1 MSSRDLRVGGEGVLL
16 SDLAKLC
23 GVQGSWIGLI
33 SDSKG
38 VREERTP
45 KENYV
50 IPEIRTTHAS
60 DPVTPSLILITAPAA
75 VGKTTAACYLS
86 HTLRAPIVDLST
98 LHVGSNAL
106 EGALWKSMS
115 PGKAGNYVEEMK
127 GGHATLIIDALD
139 EAEIRSGQSN
149 FQAFLRD
156 VAETASDMSGKPAII
171 LLSRAESARS
181 LTELFKERNLQYSH
195 FEILPFG
202 RTQAETYLD
211 SRMVEVYAA
220 AGKEAVHRRYL
231 TPYEKAR
238 DILFSLLASVISDG
252 SSEIWEDSSVRDFL
266 GYAPVLDVAAEF
278 LAVDNFTT
286 LHRDFSPSEAAEGT
300 AHWHLVAQVI
310 DHLLVREQEKFV
322 TQFIET
328 TEFKSF
334 GDRRLSA
341 ALYAPEEQCTRLLEY
356 VENIPTSVELPA
368 HLPER
373 LRDPYELAVSA
384 QLVNH
389 PFLRGSEW
397 FNVIFRDYV
406 TARSLASVTTAGDSG
421 TTIRSRL
428 LSSDWKHSP
437 MFAYFTHALTRDKGM
452 SVSTCHSELFGALYE
467 SFKSMCGAGDTLY
480 FTAGRTGNRLFA
492 SYAVSSKRQDEMIL
506 SMGPLGFASYEGNL
520 TLTFPRE
527 LSHAEI
533 YEVPEVIL
541 GGEGSSFKFGPSVYI
556 ACHDLLVMARDVQV
570 FGTGG
575 ESETPVLLNVAN
587 LISENVKIRVE
598 SSRLLVLCDE
608 LSYPWTQYQKK
619 LNPSKLRSNAR
630 EGSALYL
637 ELRRI
642 VLRFKDAKKG
652 EAALFQ
658 PFVDNLVIGENRRA
672 RTALDFLQSI
682 GCVEL
687 RNSMYLLDLTEFAKL
702 GISRPQL
709 RELEISEAAV
719 AVSQRLFEFAS
730 RKG

>member
-1 MSSRDLRVGGEGVLL
+1 MLL

-23 GVQGSWIGLI
+23 GTQESWVGLI
-33 SDSKG
+33 SNSKG
-38 VREERTP
+38 VREEHKP

-50 IPEIRTTHAS
+50 IPEVRITHAS

-75 VGKTTAACYLS
+75 VGKSTAAHYLS
-86 HTLRAPIVDLST
+86 HALRAPIVDLST

-115 PGKAGNYVEEMK
+115 PGKAGSFVEEMK
-127 GGHATLIIDALD
+127 AGRATLIIDALD
-139 EAEIRSGQSN
+139 EAEIRSGQAN

-156 VAETASDMSGKPAII
+156 VAETASDMSGKPAMIM
-171 LLSRAESARS
+171 LSRAESARS

-202 RTQAETYLD
+202 RTQAEVYLN
-211 SRMVEVYAA
+211 SRMVEVYASS
-220 AGKEAVHRRYL
+220 GKEAVHRRYL

-238 DILFSLLASVISDG
+238 DTLFSLLASVISAG
-252 SSEIWEDSSVRDFL
+252 SSEIWEDSTVRDFL

-286 LHRDFSPSEAAEGT
+286 LYRDFSSSEAAEGT

-310 DHLLVREQEKFV
+310 DHLLIREQEKFV
-322 TQFIET
+322 TQFVET
-328 TEFKSF
+328 AEFKAF

-341 ALYAPEEQCTRLLEY
+341 ALYAPEEQCTRLLDY

-368 HLPER
+368 HLPKR
-373 LRDPYELAVSA
+373 LREAYEVAVAA

-389 PFLRGSEW
+389 PFLRASGW

-406 TARSLASVTTAGDSG
+406 TARSLASVTIASDSG
-421 TTIRSRL
+421 ALIRSRL
-428 LSSDWKHSP
+428 LSSKWKHSP
-437 MFAYFTHALTRDKGM
+437 MFAYFTHALTRIKGAPF
-452 SVSTCHSELFGALYE
+452 SICHSELFGALYE
-467 SFKSMCGAGDTLY
+467 SFKSMCGAGETLH
-480 FTAGRTGNRLFA
+480 FTAGKTGNRLVA
-492 SYAVSSKRQDEMIL
+492 SYAVSSKRQGQMAFTME
-506 SMGPLGFASYEGNL
+506 PLVFASYEGNL

-527 LSHAEI
+527 LSNAQIH
-533 YEVPEVIL
+533 EVPEVML

-556 ACHDLLVMARDVQV
+556 ACHDLLVMAKDIQV
-570 FGTGG
+570 FGSGN
-575 ESETPVLLNVAN
+575 ESEMPVLLNVAN

-598 SSRLLVLCDE
+598 SAQLHVLCDD

-619 LNPSKLRSNAR
+619 LNPSKLHADAR
-630 EGSALYL
+630 EASALYL

-709 RELEISEAAV
+709 RELEMSDAV
-719 AVSQRLFEFAS
+719 AVVSRKLVEFAS
-730 RKG
+730 QKS

>member
-1 MSSRDLRVGGEGVLL
+1 MQR
-16 SDLAKLC
+16 
-23 GVQGSWIGLI
+23 SWVGLI

-45 KENYV
+45 KGNYV
-50 IPEIRTTHAS
+50 IPEMRITHVS

-75 VGKTTAACYLS
+75 VGKTTAARYLS
-86 HTLRAPIVDLST
+86 YTLRAPIVDLST

-115 PGKAGNYVEEMK
+115 PGKAGNFVEEMRE
-127 GGHATLIIDALD
+127 GRATLIIDALD
-139 EAEIRSGQSN
+139 EAEIRSGQAN

-156 VAETASDMSGKPAII
+156 VAETASDMSNMPAMIM
-171 LLSRAESARS
+171 LSRAESARS

-211 SRMVEVYAA
+211 SRMVEVYADS
-220 AGKEAVHRRYL
+220 GKEAVHHRYL
-231 TPYEKAR
+231 APYEKAR
-238 DILFSLLASVISDG
+238 DSLFSLLASVISSG
-252 SSEIWEDSSVRDFL
+252 SSDIWEDSSVRDFL

-286 LHRDFSPSEAAEGT
+286 LHRDFSSSELAEGT
-300 AHWHLVAQVI
+300 AHWDLVAQVI
-310 DHLLVREQEKFV
+310 DHLLVREQDKFV

-328 TEFKSF
+328 TEFESF
-334 GDRRLSA
+334 GNHRLLA
-341 ALYAPEEQCTRLLEY
+341 ALYAPEEQCTRLLDY

-373 LRDPYELAVSA
+373 LREPYEVAVTA

-406 TARSLASVTTAGDSG
+406 TARSLTSVTTAGDSG
-421 TTIRSRL
+421 RSIRRQL
-428 LSSDWKHSP
+428 LSSGWKHSP
-437 MFAYFTHALTRDKGM
+437 MFAYFTHALARIKG
-452 SVSTCHSELFGALYE
+452 VPFSTCHSELFGALYE
-467 SFKSMCGAGDTLY
+467 SFKSMCGAGDTLH
-480 FTAGRTGNRLFA
+480 FAAGKSGNRLVA
-492 SYAVSSKRQDEMIL
+492 SYAVSSKRQGGTIL
-506 SMGPLGFASYEGNL
+506 LMEPLIFASHDGNL
-520 TLTFPRE
+520 AMTFPRE
-527 LSHAEI
+527 LSNAEI
-533 YEVPEVIL
+533 HEAPEVIL

-556 ACHDLLVMARDVQV
+556 ACRDLLVMAKDVQV
-570 FGTGG
+570 FGTGD
-575 ESETPVLLNVAN
+575 ESETSVLLNIAN

-598 SSRLLVLCDE
+598 SAHLHVLCDE
-608 LSYPWTQYQKK
+608 LTYPWTQYQKK
-619 LNPSKLRSNAR
+619 LNPSKLRSDVR
-630 EGSALYL
+630 EASALYL

-672 RTALDFLQSI
+672 RTALDFLESI

-709 RELEISEAAV
+709 RELEMSDAVV
-719 AVSQRLFEFAS
+719 AVSQRLVEFAS
-730 RKG
+730 RRGR

>member
-1 MSSRDLRVGGEGVLL
+1 MLL
-16 SDLAKLC
+16 SDLANVC
-23 GVQGSWIGLI
+23 GVQESWVGLI
-33 SDSKG
+33 SESKG
-38 VREERTP
+38 VREERKP

-50 IPEIRTTHAS
+50 IPEIRVTHDS
-60 DPVTPSLILITAPAA
+60 GPVTPSLILITAPAA

-86 HTLRAPIVDLST
+86 NTLKAPIVDLST

-106 EGALWKSMS
+106 EGALWKSMG
-115 PGKAGNYVEEMK
+115 PAKAGNFVEEMR
-127 GGHATLIIDALD
+127 GGRATLIIDALD
-139 EAEIRSGQSN
+139 EAEIRSGQAN

-156 VAETASDMSGKPAII
+156 VAETASDMSGKPAMIM
-171 LLSRAESARS
+171 LSRAESARS
-181 LTELFKERNLQYSH
+181 LTELFRERNLQYSH
-195 FEILPFG
+195 FEILPFR

-211 SRMVEVYAA
+211 ARMVEVYAVS
-220 AGKEAVHRRYL
+220 GKEAVHRRYHA
-231 TPYEKAR
+231 PYEKAR
-238 DILFSLLASVISDG
+238 DTLFSLLASVISNGG
-252 SSEIWEDSSVRDFL
+252 SDIWEDSSVRDFL

-286 LHRDFSPSEAAEGT
+286 LHRDFSSSEAAEGT

-310 DHLLVREQEKFV
+310 DHLLVREQDKFV
-322 TQFIET
+322 TQFVETIEF
-328 TEFKSF
+328 ESF

-341 ALYAPEEQCTRLLEY
+341 ALYAPEEQCTRLLDY

-373 LRDPYELAVSA
+373 LREPYEAAVTA

-406 TARSLASVTTAGDSG
+406 TARSLASVTTASDAGAS
-421 TTIRSRL
+421 IRSRL
-428 LSSDWKHSP
+428 LSSEWKHSP
-437 MFAYFTHALTRDKGM
+437 MFAYFTHALTRIKGV
-452 SVSTCHSELFGALYE
+452 SISTCHSELFGALYE
-467 SFKSMCGAGDTLY
+467 SFKSMCVAGDTLH

-492 SYAVSSKRQDEMIL
+492 SYAVSSKPQGEL
-506 SMGPLGFASYEGNL
+506 VLTMGPLGFASYEGSL

-527 LSHAEI
+527 LSNAEI
-533 YEVPEVIL
+533 YEVPEVVL
-541 GGEGSSFKFGPSVYI
+541 GGEGNSFKFGPNVYI
-556 ACHDLLVMARDVQV
+556 ACHDLLVVAKDVQV
-570 FGTGG
+570 FGTGN
-575 ESETPVLLNVAN
+575 EAEMPVLLNVAN

-598 SSRLLVLCDE
+598 SAQLHVLCDD
-608 LSYPWTQYQKK
+608 LYYPWTQYQKK
-619 LNPSKLRSNAR
+619 LNPSKLHSNAR
-630 EGSALYL
+630 EASALYL

-658 PFVDNLVIGENRRA
+658 PFVDNLIVGENRRA

-682 GCVEL
+682 GCVEV
-687 RNSMYLLDLTEFAKL
+687 RNSMYLLDLAEFAKL

-709 RELEISEAAV
+709 RELEMSEAVV
-719 AVSQRLFEFAS
+719 AVSQRLVEFAS
-730 RKG
+730 RKGR

>member
-1 MSSRDLRVGGEGVLL
+1 MLL

-23 GVQGSWIGLI
+23 GMQDSWVGLI
-33 SDSKG
+33 SESKG
-38 VREERTP
+38 VREERKA

-50 IPEIRTTHAS
+50 IPEMRIEHVS

-75 VGKTTAACYLS
+75 VGKTTAAHYLS

-115 PGKAGNYVEEMK
+115 PRKAGNFVEEMK
-127 GGHATLIIDALD
+127 GGRATLIVDALD
-139 EAEIRSGQSN
+139 EAEIRSGQAN

-156 VAETASDMSGKPAII
+156 VAETASDMSGNPAMIM
-171 LLSRAESARS
+171 LSRAESVRS
-181 LTELFKERNLQYSH
+181 LTGLFKERNLQYSH

-202 RTQAETYLD
+202 RAQAETYLD

-220 AGKEAVHRRYL
+220 SGKEAMHRRYVA
-231 TPYEKAR
+231 PYEKAR
-238 DILFSLLASVISDG
+238 DTLFSLLASVISSGTSD
-252 SSEIWEDSSVRDFL
+252 IWEDPSVRDFL

-286 LHRDFSPSEAAEGT
+286 LHRDFSSSEAVEGT

-310 DHLLVREQEKFV
+310 DHLLVREQDKFV
-322 TQFIET
+322 TQFVET
-328 TEFKSF
+328 AEFESY

-341 ALYAPEEQCTRLLEY
+341 ALYAPEEQCTRLLDY

-368 HLPER
+368 LLPER
-373 LRDPYELAVSA
+373 LREPYEVAVTA

-389 PFLRGSEW
+389 PFLRGSRW

-406 TARSLASVTTAGDSG
+406 TARSLASVTTAGDAGAS
-421 TTIRSRL
+421 IRSRL
-428 LSSDWKHSP
+428 LSSEWKHSP
-437 MFAYFTHALTRDKGM
+437 MFAYFTHALTQVKGV

-467 SFKSMCGAGDTLY
+467 SFKSMCVAGDTLH
-480 FTAGRTGNRLFA
+480 FTAGRHGNRLVA
-492 SYAVSSKRQDEMIL
+492 SYAVSSKRQHETVL
-506 SMGPLGFASYEGNL
+506 AMGPLTFASYEGNL

-527 LSHAEI
+527 LSNAEI
-533 YEVPEVIL
+533 YEVPEVML

-556 ACHDLLVMARDVQV
+556 ACHDLLVVAKDIQV
-570 FGTGG
+570 FGTGD
-575 ESETPVLLNVAN
+575 ESEMSVLLNVAN

-598 SSRLLVLCDE
+598 SAQLHLLCDD

-619 LNPSKLRSNAR
+619 LNPSKLRSDAR
-630 EGSALYL
+630 EASALYL

-658 PFVDNLVIGENRRA
+658 PFVDNLIIGENRRA

-687 RNSMYLLDLTEFAKL
+687 RNSMYLLDLAEFAKL

-709 RELEISEAAV
+709 RELEMSEAVV
-719 AVSQRLFEFAS
+719 AVHQRLVEFAS
-730 RKG
+730 RKGR

>member
-1 MSSRDLRVGGEGVLL
+1 MLL

-252 SSEIWEDSSVRDFL
+252 SSDIWEDSSVRDFL

>member
-1 MSSRDLRVGGEGVLL
+1 MLL

-202 RTQAETYLD
+202 RTQAEKYLD

-252 SSEIWEDSSVRDFL
+252 SSDIWEDSSVRDFL

-709 RELEISEAAV
+709 RELEISEAVV

>member
-1 MSSRDLRVGGEGVLL
+1 MLL
-16 SDLAKLC
+16 SDLAELC
-23 GVQGSWIGLI
+23 GVQESWVGLI

-50 IPEIRTTHAS
+50 IPEMRITHAS

-75 VGKTTAACYLS
+75 VGKTTAARYLS
-86 HTLRAPIVDLST
+86 HALRAPIVDLST

-127 GGHATLIIDALD
+127 GGRATLIIDALD

-156 VAETASDMSGKPAII
+156 VAETASDMSGKPAMIM
-171 LLSRAESARS
+171 LSRAESARS

-211 SRMVEVYAA
+211 SRMVDVYAA
-220 AGKEAVHRRYL
+220 SRKEPVHRRYL

-238 DILFSLLASVISDG
+238 DTLFSLLASVISG
-252 SSEIWEDSSVRDFL
+252 EISEIWEDSSVRDFL

-286 LHRDFSPSEAAEGT
+286 LHRDFSSAEATEGT

-310 DHLLVREQEKFV
+310 DHLLVREQDKFV

-328 TEFKSF
+328 TEYKSF

-341 ALYAPEEQCTRLLEY
+341 ALYAPEEQCTRLLDY
-356 VENIPTSVELPA
+356 VENIPTSVDLPA

-373 LRDPYELAVSA
+373 LREPYEAAVTA

-421 TTIRSRL
+421 TSIRSRL

-437 MFAYFTHALTRDKGM
+437 MLAYFTHALTRVKGAP
-452 SVSTCHSELFGALYE
+452 VSTCHSELFGALYE
-467 SFKSMCGAGDTLY
+467 SFKSMCGAGDTLH
-480 FTAGRTGNRLFA
+480 FTAGRAGSRLIA

-506 SMGPLGFASYEGNL
+506 TMGPLAFASYEGNL
-520 TLTFPRE
+520 TVTFPRE

-533 YEVPEVIL
+533 YEVPEVML
-541 GGEGSSFKFGPSVYI
+541 GGEGSSFKFGPNVYI
-556 ACHDLLVMARDVQV
+556 ACHDLLVMAKEIQV
-570 FGTGG
+570 FGTGD

-598 SSRLLVLCDE
+598 SAHLHVLCDE

-619 LNPSKLRSNAR
+619 LNPSKLRTNAR
-630 EGSALYL
+630 EASALYL

-672 RTALDFLQSI
+672 RTALDFLRSI

-709 RELEISEAAV
+709 RELEMSEAVV
-719 AVSQRLFEFAS
+719 AVSQRLVEFAS
-730 RKG
+730 RNG